1 MNPFSKMIA
10 AALALSEKAVENT
23 LELLEEGCTIPF
35 ISRYRKEK
43 TGNMDEVKIEAVAQA
58 NEKYKEM
65 AKRKGNHPEDHWR
78 ARQAFGRVAA
88 AHRQLLGRHRAG
100 RHLSAF

>member
-1 MNPFSKMIA
+1 MQEMNPFSKMIA

-65 AKRKGNHPEDHWR
+65 AKPEDHRR

>member
-1 MNPFSKMIA
+1 MQEMNPFSKMIA
-10 AALALSEKAVENT
+10 AALALSEKAVENA

-43 TGNMDEVKIEAVAQA
+43 TGNMDEVKIEAV
-58 NEKYKEM
+58 
-65 AKRKGNHPEDHWR
+65 EDHR
-78 ARQAFGRVAA
+78 RSRQAFGRVAA